1 MKKGWVDEL
10 HGSSLGGGRLPLVG
24 AIVIVEL
31 GGSGGIE
38 GLLLLLLRLQLGVSG
53 LGVSGLG
60 VLNLVIL
67 RVPVRIEI
75 RGEGGMGRLGAML
88 LVVQLLVGILSLD
101 MVLGMLSL
109 GMVLGKLLALSVV
122 DRPRGHRASI

>member
-10 HGSSLGGGRLPLVG
+10 HGSNLGDGRLPLVG
-24 AIVIVEL
+24 AIAIVEL
-31 GGSGGIE
+31 GRGGGIE
-38 GLLLLLLRLQLGVSG
+38 GLLLLLLLLRLLLGVS
-53 LGVSGLG
+53 SLG

-75 RGEGGMGRLGAML
+75 RGEGGMSRLGAML
-88 LVVQLLVGILSLD
+88 LVVLLLGILSLD
-101 MVLGMLSL
+101 MVLGKLPL
-109 GMVLGKLLALSVV
+109 GMVMLGKLLALSVV

>member
-10 HGSSLGGGRLPLVG
+10 HGSNLGDGRLPLVG
-24 AIVIVEL
+24 AIAIVEL
-31 GGSGGIE
+31 GRGGGIE
-38 GLLLLLLRLQLGVSG
+38 GLLLLLLLLLRLLLGVS
-53 LGVSGLG
+53 SLG

-75 RGEGGMGRLGAML
+75 RGEGGMSRLGSML
-88 LVVQLLVGILSLD
+88 LVVLLLGILSLD
-101 MVLGMLSL
+101 MVLGKLPL
-109 GMVLGKLLALSVV
+109 GMVMLGKLLALSVV

>member
-31 GGSGGIE
+31 GGSGWIE
-38 GLLLLLLRLQLGVSG
+38 GLLLLLLRLQ

-88 LVVQLLVGILSLD
+88 LVVQLLLGILSLD
-101 MVLGMLSL
+101 MVLGVLSL